1 MKRLVAYV
9 VVAGVIIGAAG
20 AAAFAAERARRERM
34 GHGKEL
40 QQIEQQIRAGRSV
53 TKRIERDPRATADV
67 KQKAIQLDQLL
78 DARERTLNK
87 LEAQYRDFL
96 TQHKAE
102 LDELQE
108 LRKRALTLD
117 QRLDEARTALVQT
130 NRVDIDELKR
140 NSQQA
145 RELID
150 GLRGSYEID
159 RQSRRQH

>member
-1 MKRLVAYV
+1 MNRVFTNV
-9 VVAGVIIGAAG
+9 VVAGLLVGTVATG
-20 AAAFAAERARRERM
+20 AFAADRTRRERT

-53 TKRIERDPRATADV
+53 TKRIERDPRASADI
-67 KQKAIQLDQLL
+67 KQKAAELDRLL
-78 DARERTLNK
+78 DSRERTLAK

-108 LRKRALTLD
+108 LRKRALALD
-117 QRLDEARTALVQT
+117 QRLDEARTALVQA
-130 NRVDIDELKR
+130 NRSDLDELKQ

-145 RELID
+145 RQLIES
-150 GLRGSYEID
+150 LRGAYEVD
-159 RQSRRQH
+159 RQTRRQR